1 MSATVLQIDK
11 AEVRFGDK
19 PASGQ
24 PINPLTLTDYS
35 CQVTRAEITA
45 TSNTTTTTVPATFC
59 QPASEASVPVA
70 STFQLNLDAL
80 QDWTVLNGLSAFLFK
95 NDAREVAFALYL
107 QGADEPSATGVII
120 AQAGG
125 FGGTPG
131 EPLVASVTLNIQGYP
146 DIKDPDGNSLRNP
159 DIYVDPLDLTYE
171 TFGAE
176 SNVPDDLADL
186 KADPVYGDGNF
197 VGATFTT
204 GQYVTL
210 KDASLASWDALI
222 WTAGAKP

>member
-11 AEVRFGDK
+11 AEVRFGSK

-24 PINPLTLTDYS
+24 PIVAASLTDYS

-80 QDWTVLNGLSAFLFK
+80 QDWTVINGLSAFLFQ
-95 NDAREVAFALYL
+95 NDATEVAFALYL
-107 QGADEPSATGVII
+107 QGATEPSATGVVI

-131 EPLVASVTLNIQGYP
+131 EPLVSSVTLNIQGYP
-146 DIKDPDGNSLRNP
+146 DIKDSAGTSLRNP
-159 DIYVDPLDLTYE
+159 DVYADPLDLTYE
-171 TFGAE
+171 TFGSTTPPAT
-176 SNVPDDLADL
+176 LAAL
-186 KADPVYGDGNF
+186 QADATYGD
-197 VGATFTT
+197 T
-204 GQYVTL
+204 GWDGHPAHDTGEYVTL
-210 KDASLASWDALI
+210 GDNSKAHWNA
-222 WTAGAKP
+222 TAWVTGVAP